1 MALIGGIMRK
11 HNKLDQPD
19 MFKDPELIKA
29 TPGADAGMQLD
40 MFGGTHLHAT
50 SATEVTQEAV
60 EIIHR
65 HNGIKEVAQP
75 K

>member
-1 MALIGGIMRK
+1 MK

-29 TPGADAGMQLD
+29 AAGGDAGMQLD
-40 MFGGTHLHAT
+40 MFGGSHLHEI

-65 HNGIKEVAQP
+65 HNGIKGVTQP